1 MKIIISPAK
10 KMKSEPDLYPCRE
23 LPVFLAEARQLADW
37 IQKLT
42 YQEAKEL
49 WKCSDAIAKENFRR
63 FQDMDLERGLTPAI
77 LSYEGIQYQYM
88 APAVFEERE
97 ISSYPLGI
105 LRSGAPTGWCHALP
119 FGNAG
124 KGDGCRNQ
132 GLV

>member
-23 LPVFLAEARQLADW
+23 LPVFLAEARQLAGW

-63 FQDMDLERGLTPAI
+63 FQDMDLERIWLSNAFCISFQRIQEAGLQNSAFL
-77 LSYEGIQYQYM
+77 LS
-88 APAVFEERE
+88 
-97 ISSYPLGI
+97 
-105 LRSGAPTGWCHALP
+105 H
-119 FGNAG
+119 
-124 KGDGCRNQ
+124 
-132 GLV
+132 

>member
-1 MKIIISPAK
+1 MSQTCILAGNF
-10 KMKSEPDLYPCRE
+10 RF
-23 LPVFLAEARQLADW
+23 FLEARQLADW

-97 ISSYPLGI
+97 ISYIQEHLRILSGFYGVVRPLLSLI
-105 LRSGAPTGWCHALP
+105 HI
-119 FGNAG
+119 
-124 KGDGCRNQ
+124 
-132 GLV
+132 